1 MKISECEKIAE
12 NFLRLKKPASDDV
25 KITSVKPKDPYT
37 YEVKGYC
44 EPDLKFTLDVSTEFE
59 DVVGYDFVYHKGRQ
73 APYRQEP

>member
-12 NFLRLKKPASDDV
+12 DFLRLKKPASEKV

-44 EPDLKFTLDVSTEFE
+44 EPD
-59 DVVGYDFVYHKGRQ
+59 Q
-73 APYRQEP
+73 